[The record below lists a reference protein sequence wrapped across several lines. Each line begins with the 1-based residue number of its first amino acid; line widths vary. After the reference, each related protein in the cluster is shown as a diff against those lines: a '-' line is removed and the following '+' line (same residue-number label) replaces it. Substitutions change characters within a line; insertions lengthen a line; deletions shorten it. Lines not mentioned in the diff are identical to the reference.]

1 MKVTEYKLSA
11 PHAFS
16 HGPQDTITLPQGAF
30 VKPLQHQYVPQH
42 ILNKS
47 ENMGYNTKT
56 HTFVYTRHGIVLVP
70 LSIIIEA

>member
-47 ENMGYNTKT
+47 ENMGYNTMT
-56 HTFVYTRHGIVLVP
+56 SL
-70 LSIIIEA
+70 LNQIINLRNLFYGSSKNY